1 MSMQKPKKSD
11 VTYWMRNEESNLV
24 TPLIYVLDSNNRVC
38 MLISDFVELV
48 VQYGSNCPENT
59 THFAHGCIQ
68 MGEATFKQHV
78 KKLQTKYGVK
88 FSIKTEWGTNA
99 DT

>member
-1 MSMQKPKKSD
+1 MQKPKKSD